1 MLEKNLKTWL
11 RIRNMTMKG
20 LAEELRVTPGTL
32 SHWVHTGDIPVYI
45 MGRISK
51 ILRVPVEKLLGG

>member
-11 RIRNMTMKG
+11 RIRNMTMQN
-20 LAEELRVTPGTL
+20 LAEQLYVSPGTL
-32 SHWVHTGDIPVYI
+32 SHWVRTGDVPSYI

-51 ILRVPVEKLLGG
+51 ILRVPVEKLLA